1 MLTDLAE
8 CDLPGNIAYRA
19 VACSNENILVTTT
32 GNVIERYNITDDKL
46 TRTGSFSIEGHSYFS
61 NIKYSSEYG
70 GFFYCGNVGFGFID
84 EKTWE
89 TTDMT
94 EDDFSG
100 TTSDV
105 CVDDQGNVWFSSSKH
120 GLLKCAHTPFRSLFK
135 KAGLDNDVVN
145 AVFRNEG
152 LVYVGADHG
161 VFLFDE
167 KGTVKYGAAAALSI
181 FPVFYMVFC
190 MIRPHI
196 FTNTP
201 MYDGGLEYPYF
212 FLDPKQVSMPIL
224 SIAIVVVLIVALFF
238 FIVLLNNIFSGKY
251 RKRTN
256 D

>member
-1 MLTDLAE
+1 MLNIRNRFISLTLRLAA
-8 CDLPGNIAYRA
+8 LIAI
-19 VACSNENILVTTT
+19 SILFGFYLNSISRFVTGFMRFEVQVGVLYIITLALEVLFNLIDMRHGIKGYPAGVYMPFKLSVTTYAIMAS
-32 GNVIERYNITDDKL
+32 GLYLAL
-46 TRTGSFSIEGHSYFS
+46 TFSTIANEKNPEGFSYA
-61 NIKYSSEYG
+61 I
-70 GFFYCGNVGFGFID
+70 C
-84 EKTWE
+84 
-89 TTDMT
+89 
-94 EDDFSG
+94 
-100 TTSDV
+100 
-105 CVDDQGNVWFSSSKH
+105 
-120 GLLKCAHTPFRSLFK
+120 LLLF
-135 KAGLDNDVVN
+135 AVLDWI
-145 AVFRNEG
+145 
-152 LVYVGADHG
+152 
-161 VFLFDE
+161 LFDE

-251 RKRTN
+251 RKRSN